1 MTNTVEESSDGL
13 TPEELAL
20 IDDLTKL
27 PNRRALYL
35 RFVQEIRRTQRHHDS
50 IALLMIDVDHLKQV
64 NDKYGHLNGDA
75 VLAELAGMLVKGL
88 SEWDVAAR
96 YGEDE
101 FALILRETKAG
112 ALTLADGIRAR
123 VAATTFPGGLKLT
136 ISVGVVATDKA
147 VLFTDFIARAERAL
161 STAKRRGGDQ
171 VVGDIRSTT
180 KLPPAASS
188 EIESAT
194 RPARTA
200 NSDQSVAGGTAG
212 MASKVNAP
220 APDVGVQ
227 GWMFGVGCLATLAA
241 MAGLIL
247 LASSMGVSVGGRAVG
262 AVFLA
267 IFFGVTAYLARRRK

>member
-1 MTNTVEESSDGL
+1 MTNTVEESSDGP

-35 RFVQEIRRTQRHHDS
+35 RFVQEIRRAQRHHDS

-75 VLAELAGMLVKGL
+75 VLAELAAMLVREL
-88 SEWDVAAR
+88 REWDVAAR

-136 ISVGVVATDKA
+136 ISVGVAATDEA
-147 VLFTDFIARAERAL
+147 VLFTDLIARAERAL
-161 STAKRRGGDQ
+161 STARRRGGDQ

-180 KLPPAASS
+180 KPPPPASS

-200 NSDQSVAGGTAG
+200 NSEQSVAGGTAG
-212 MASKVNAP
+212 MAGKVNART
-220 APDVGVQ
+220 PDLGVQ

-247 LASSMGVSVGGRAVG
+247 LTSSMGVSVGGRAVG
-262 AVFLA
+262 ALFVA
-267 IFFGVTAYLARRRK
+267 IFLGVTGYLARRLK